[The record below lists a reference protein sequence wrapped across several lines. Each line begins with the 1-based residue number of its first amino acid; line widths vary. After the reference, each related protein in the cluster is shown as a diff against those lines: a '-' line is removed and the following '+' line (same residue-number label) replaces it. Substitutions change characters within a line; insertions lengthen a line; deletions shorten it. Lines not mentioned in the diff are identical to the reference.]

1 MAKEIT
7 TMRHTVK
14 YKNQLNDLALQE
26 FKPTEMDLFFT
37 IAAQVRDRGVEEIS
51 MTFGQIRDQVGYS
64 RSNGRLIDDLTS
76 TYTKL
81 LHLGAVTDDG
91 HKLTMFNLFSMYS
104 IDRDSQ
110 IVTIAVNERF
120 KYLFNDLDQ
129 WTVFGLEEFINLPS
143 TYSKTMYR
151 LVKQFRT
158 TGHRRLGEAT
168 FRALLDVPKSYT
180 TYQIQARIIDVINRE
195 LAPIIPGFHLQPL
208 RRAQLKDP
216 TKPAPKRGKGA
227 QIVAFDA
234 TWVPEVTL
242 PKPPKDVT
250 PPENKDKPVKPHRPR
265 KHKELVP
272 DWAKPGNKPKPINQP
287 IDPAS
292 VKHIEELL
300 AELNKSDEPQK

>member
-14 YKNQLNDLALQE
+14 YKNQLNDLALRE

-37 IAAQVRDRGVEEIS
+37 IAAQVRDRGVEEVS
-51 MTFGQIRDQVGYS
+51 LTFKQIRDQVGYS
-64 RSNGRLIDDLTS
+64 RSNGRLFDDLTS

-81 LHLGAVTDDG
+81 LHLGAVTDGG

-104 IDRDSQ
+104 IDRDAQ
-110 IVTIAVNERF
+110 TVTIAVNERF

-158 TGHRRLGEAT
+158 TGHRRLGAAT
-168 FRALLDVPKSYT
+168 FRALLDIPKSYT
-180 TYQIQARIIDVINRE
+180 SYQIQSRVINVINHE
-195 LAPIIPGFHLQPL
+195 LTPVIPGFKLQPL

-227 QIVAFDA
+227 QIVAYDA
-234 TWVPEVTL
+234 TWIPEVTL

-250 PPENKDKPVKPHRPR
+250 PKPGKSKKLRKPKKR
-265 KHKELVP
+265 KELLP
-272 DWAKPGNKPKPINQP
+272 DWAKPGNQAKPANH
-287 IDPAS
+287 S
-292 VKHIEELL
+292 VDSAGIERIEKLL
-300 AELNKSDEPQK
+300 DDLHQSNESTK

>member
-14 YKNQLNDLALQE
+14 YKNQLNDLALRE
-26 FKPTEMDLFFT
+26 FKPTEMDLFFS

-51 MTFGQIRDQVGYS
+51 MTFKQIRDQVGYS

-104 IDRDSQ
+104 IDRDAQ
-110 IVTIAVNERF
+110 TVTIAVNERF

-158 TGHRRLGEAT
+158 TGHRRLGAAT
-168 FRALLDVPKSYT
+168 FRTLLDIPKSYT
-180 TYQIQARIIDVINRE
+180 SYQIQTRVIDVINKE
-195 LAPIIPGFHLQPL
+195 LGPIIPGFNLQPL
-208 RRAQLKDP
+208 RRSQLKDP
-216 TKPAPKRGKGA
+216 TKPAPKRGRGA

-234 TWVPEVTL
+234 SWVPEVAL

-250 PPENKDKPVKPHRPR
+250 PKPQPNKRKKTKRLTKKEKLPE
-265 KHKELVP
+265 
-272 DWAKPGNKPKPINQP
+272 WAKPDNKTPYQP
-287 IDPAS
+287 TPVDPLEVAR
-292 VKHIEELL
+292 IERLL
-300 AELNKSDEPQK
+300 AELNKSDKPKK

>member
-14 YKNQLNDLALQE
+14 YKNQLNDLALRE
-26 FKPTEMDLFFT
+26 FKPTEMDLFFS

-51 MTFGQIRDQVGYS
+51 MTFKQIRDQVGYS

-104 IDRDSQ
+104 IDRDAQ
-110 IVTIAVNERF
+110 TVTIAVNERF

-158 TGHRRLGEAT
+158 TGHRRLGATT
-168 FRALLDVPKSYT
+168 FRTLLDIPKSYT
-180 TYQIQARIIDVINRE
+180 SYQIQTRVIDVINKE
-195 LAPIIPGFHLQPL
+195 LGPIIPGFKLQPL
-208 RRAQLKDP
+208 RRSQLKDP

-227 QIVAFDA
+227 QIVAYDA
-234 TWVPEVTL
+234 TWIPEATL

-250 PPENKDKPVKPHRPR
+250 PKPGKSKKPKKPKKR
-265 KHKELVP
+265 KELLP
-272 DWAKPGNKPKPINQP
+272 DWAKPGNQAKPNKQSV
-287 IDPAS
+287 DPAS
-292 VKHIEELL
+292 VERIEELL
-300 AELNKSDEPQK
+300 AELNQSDESTK

>member
-14 YKNQLNDLALQE
+14 YKNQLNDLALRE
-26 FKPTEMDLFFT
+26 FKPTEMDLFFS

-51 MTFGQIRDQVGYS
+51 MTFKQIRDQVGYS

-104 IDRDSQ
+104 IDRDAQ
-110 IVTIAVNERF
+110 TVTIAVNERF

-158 TGHRRLGEAT
+158 TGHRRLGAKT
-168 FRALLDVPKSYT
+168 FRALLDIPKSYT
-180 TYQIQARIIDVINRE
+180 SYQIQTRVIDVINKE
-195 LAPIIPGFHLQPL
+195 LGPIIPGFNLQPL
-208 RRAQLKDP
+208 RRSQLKDP
-216 TKPAPKRGKGA
+216 TKPAPKRGRGA

-234 TWVPEVTL
+234 SWVPEVAL

-250 PPENKDKPVKPHRPR
+250 PKPQPNKRKKTKRLTKKEKLPE
-265 KHKELVP
+265 
-272 DWAKPGNKPKPINQP
+272 WAKPDNKTPYQP
-287 IDPAS
+287 TPVDPLEVAR
-292 VKHIEELL
+292 IERLL
-300 AELNKSDEPQK
+300 AELNKSDKPKK